1 MSFVYVIR
9 EGAAGFRRARLS
21 AVSSIVAIMLA
32 IILLGV
38 LIRVSS
44 NAYELT
50 QAIKQEVE
58 VEIFLQDISDER
70 IASIRTMLNES
81 QIVEQFE
88 YISQEEAMQRFK
100 YEFGSE
106 SELLGDFNFLPASF
120 KVRTEPDVAVS
131 GIVGFVDEM
140 KAYRGV
146 EDVRFNQRGLEIL
159 EERLNTFIIG
169 GSLFGLFIATTA
181 IFLVFNTIRLT
192 IYAKRN
198 LIKAMKLV
206 GATNNFIKRPFM
218 VEGVMQGIIAG
229 LLGLAGVW
237 LIFHSLIPYY
247 IPQVGVMS
255 WPLGRW
261 YFLSGALLFLGIM
274 LGFMGSR
281 WAAGKFI
288 RETTIGNG

>member
-21 AVSSIVAIMLA
+21 AFSSIIAIMLA

-58 VEIFLQDISDER
+58 VEIFLQDISDDR
-70 IASIRTMLNES
+70 IESIRTLLNES
-81 QIVEQFE
+81 PVVEQFE

-106 SELLGDFNFLPASF
+106 SDLLGDFNFLPASF
-120 KVRTEPDVAVS
+120 KVRANPDVAVS
-131 GIVGFVDEM
+131 SIVSFVDEM

-169 GSLFGLFIATTA
+169 GSLFGLFIAMTA

-218 VEGVMQGIIAG
+218 VEGVMQGLIAG
-229 LLGLAGVW
+229 LLGLGGVW

-261 YFLSGALLFLGIM
+261 YFLSGTLLLLGII

-288 RETTIGNG
+288 RETTIGKS